1 MSSNSAEPR
10 LLDNAAW
17 ESLVGPHAHLAEGG
31 ELARRYRRTISPF
44 MAVRDQHDEASWQQA
59 AELIGPGGD
68 GWLTN
73 LEVEPPT
80 GWSIG
85 LAIEGVQMIATDALA
100 DRPDD
105 ETVVLGADDV
115 DDMLALVARTQPGPF
130 EQDTRLMGTYLGV
143 RRGGELVA
151 MAGERMHPP
160 GWTEISAVCTDAEV
174 RGQGL
179 ASRLVLAVA
188 HGIRARGERPLLHAT
203 AHNAGAIALYERLGF
218 ELRRSVTFAILRAPS

>member
-1 MSSNSAEPR
+1 MSTTPESHP
-10 LLDNAAW
+10 LDNAAW
-17 ESLVGPHAHLAEGG
+17 ESLTGAHAHLSEGG
-31 ELARRYRRTISPF
+31 DRARRYRPSVCPF
-44 MAVRDQHDEASWQQA
+44 LAVRDQHDEESWRQA
-59 AELIGPGGD
+59 AELVGPGRD
-68 GWLTN
+68 ALLTN
-73 LEVEPPT
+73 LGVEPPP

-85 LAIEGVQMIATDALA
+85 LAIEGVQMVATDALA

-105 ETVVLGADDV
+105 ELVVLGADDV
-115 DDMLALVARTQPGPF
+115 GDMLALVARTQPGPF
-130 EQDTRLMGTYLGV
+130 EQETHLMGTYLGV
-143 RRGGELVA
+143 RRGGVLVA

-203 AHNAGAIALYERLGF
+203 AQNTGAIALYEKLGF
-218 ELRRSVTFAILRAPS
+218 ELRRSVTFAVLRAPS